1 MNIIMLLDIAPP
13 PVMLGISAL
22 VFIIVFMGIIG
33 LILFAINRFRKS
45 YDKKHGVTAEK
56 SEEGGNENEN

>member
-13 PVMLGISAL
+13 PMMLGISAL
-22 VFIIVFMGIIG
+22 VFIVVFMGIIG

-45 YDKKHGVTAEK
+45 YDKKHGTIT
-56 SEEGGNENEN
+56 EESNKDGNENEK